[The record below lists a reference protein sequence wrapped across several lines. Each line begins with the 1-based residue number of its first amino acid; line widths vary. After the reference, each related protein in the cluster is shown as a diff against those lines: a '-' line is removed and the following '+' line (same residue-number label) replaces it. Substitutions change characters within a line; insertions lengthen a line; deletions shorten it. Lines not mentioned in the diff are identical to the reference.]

1 MRQNKRVPRFPLRLP
16 VPSLRIALVGAVL
29 VPFLVATA
37 ATGWLG
43 ITFLERQTQE
53 RMREDIEL
61 IARAIRLPLSHALER
76 GREGAVQQALESA
89 FKINRVYGV
98 YIYDQDGSMVARSG
112 TRKASTESER
122 ASRIAEGGERQGEF
136 ERAGEEEVF
145 SYFVP
150 LVDSGGRVNGLLQVT
165 RQGREFDRYIDRVR
179 ASGTGVFLTAGLVL
193 ALIVFL
199 GHRWVVGRHLER
211 MEGGLGRVEAGDLHH
226 RLTPRGPRE
235 LRTLAAGL
243 NQMLDAVLRSRGLL
257 AEQREREAVLTE
269 RLHQAEKM
277 AALGQ
282 LAAGV
287 AHELGS
293 PLSTVDGKALRALRR
308 DDLPDPVRQS
318 LGRIREET
326 GRMERIIRQLV
337 DFGRA
342 NPLYRTRLPAD
353 RPLRSALRQLQE
365 GPGSGAVRVELD
377 IRGPTPVIAVDT
389 ARLEQAL
396 SNLLRNA
403 VQAAATQVRAGGAP
417 ADGGYQ
423 YWVEDDG
430 PGFDEPTRSRLFEP
444 FFTTKSVGEGSGLGL
459 AIAHSA
465 VVDHGGRIEAETSP
479 LGGALFRITLP
490 LDPEGPDES
499 DG

>member
-1 MRQNKRVPRFPLRLP
+1 MCMNEPSN
-16 VPSLRIALVGAVL
+16 PSLRWPVFSLRLALVGAVL

-37 ATGWLG
+37 VTGWLSVS
-43 ITFLERQTQE
+43 FLERQTQE

-76 GREGAVQQALESA
+76 GREGAVQRALESA

-98 YIYDQDGSMVARSG
+98 YVYDRNGSVIARSG
-112 TRKASTESER
+112 TRDASTTSAR
-122 ASRIAEGGERQGEF
+122 ASRIAQSGERQGKF

-150 LVDSGGRVNGLLQVT
+150 LVDSGGRINGLVQLT
-165 RQGREFDRYIDRVR
+165 RQGREFDHYMDRVR
-179 ASGTGVFLTAGLVL
+179 LSGTGVFLGAGFVL

-199 GHRWVVGRHLER
+199 GHRWAVARYLER
-211 MEGGLGRVEAGDLHH
+211 MERGVQQVEAGDLHH
-226 RLTPRGPRE
+226 RLTPGGPRE
-235 LRTLAAGL
+235 LRTLATGL

-308 DDLPDPVRQS
+308 DDLAEPVRQS
-318 LGRIREET
+318 LTRIREEA

-353 RPLRSALRQLQE
+353 RPLRSALRQLEE
-365 GPGSGAVRVELD
+365 GQGSGGVRVEQD
-377 IRGPTPVIAVDT
+377 IREPIPVITVDT

-396 SNLLRNA
+396 GNLLRNA

-417 ADGGYQ
+417 DGDSYR

-430 PGFDEPTRSRLFEP
+430 PGIDEQARIRLFEP

-465 VVDHGGRIEAETSP
+465 VADHGGRIEVEASS
-479 LGGALFRITLP
+479 LGGALFRIILP
-490 LDPEGPDES
+490 LNPEESDDPEG
-499 DG
+499 